1 MFIFGILALGYKGAC
16 CRSIPPSAFALA
28 PFLQRLG
35 VSALRN
41 VHVSIFRGLG
51 GWHDG
56 IVFRPHLPI
65 HKIRCYGVKYMAM
78 SQASQAGQ
86 TTLLPLAILPLAITA
101 SQASQTSLLP
111 FSVVLCI

>member
-1 MFIFGILALGYKGAC
+1 MFIFGILALGCSYKA
-16 CRSIPPSAFALA
+16 RVVAPSLS
-28 PFLQRLG
+28 PFLQHLG
-35 VSALRN
+35 VAVRN

-51 GWHDG
+51 GWHWRG

-101 SQASQTSLLP
+101 SQAGPTSLLP
-111 FSVVLCI
+111 FSVAFRFS